1 MPVEP
6 RGLTGNM
13 FLSIQKENRLNES
26 SATEELAAESP
37 TSRLGKGVKVPEKV
51 SRLRQKLGLKAK
63 QEPKFRFYALYGRI
77 YREDVL
83 LTAWELVRANK
94 GSAGIDGITQK
105 NSKLSFAFGESSRR
119 CSVIST
125 STR

>member
-13 FLSIQKENRLNES
+13 FLSIQKENRLNKS
-26 SATEELAAESP
+26 STTEELAAESP

-63 QEPKFRFYALYGRI
+63 QEPKRPFRPPKGRAI
-77 YREDVL
+77 HEHL
-83 LTAWELVRANK
+83 MGLGLV
-94 GSAGIDGITQK
+94 T
-105 NSKLSFAFGESSRR
+105 L
-119 CSVIST
+119 
-125 STR
+125 